1 MQAQNSGFVGIFLIQ
16 TLFLLLYVLFVRY
29 DRALL
34 PLDEN
39 ADLDDV
45 NLQHRANYPRK
56 FCHFID
62 VERDYTAEM
71 VALIFT
77 QFMSAYVWHRK
88 SALCA
93 V

>member
-1 MQAQNSGFVGIFLIQ
+1 MQTQNSGFVGIFIIQ
-16 TLFLLLYVLFVRY
+16 TVFLLLYVLFVRY

-39 ADLDDV
+39 ADLDDI

-62 VERDYTAEM
+62 VERGM

-77 QFMSAYVWHRK
+77 QFMSAYVWYPK
-88 SALCA
+88 STLCA